1 MKLNKY
7 KKILIAVPIVTIV
20 IVSFFTIK
28 SVITPED
35 HDVSITWSIFFT
47 ALVTISISLANFPIF
62 EKMKFQF
69 PIRIDIFKRLTLG
82 FLVTSFTASLIIS
95 TWVLLFYKVFKDF
108 GINHMVEK
116 EGIQAVIFEN
126 IVTAIIANF
135 TLGVLMI
142 LRYSII
148 GWKNSIIEAEQ
159 YKRQSIES
167 QYSALVN
174 QINPH
179 FLFNSM
185 NALSSLIPQ
194 SPEKAVEFVNRFSK
208 IYRYVLEVKDK
219 IVCEIKDELD
229 FLDSY
234 CYLQKIRF
242 GDNLLIEKQIDASCL
257 NCFLPPLSLQ
267 FLVENAIKHNEVSK
281 TNPLNIKIFSNS
293 KYITVTNNLKL
304 KFTKQDSP
312 GIGLKNLKERYH
324 HLTELKP
331 EFLIKNNEYIAKVP
345 LIKEE

>member
-1 MKLNKY
+1 MNLKRHQTIFVSVL
-7 KKILIAVPIVTIV
+7 LITIGV
-20 IVSFFTIK
+20 VGFFTIEDLI
-28 SVITPED
+28 SPEE
-35 HDVSITWSIFFT
+35 HDMSIFWSMTFTSLVSISII
-47 ALVTISISLANFPIF
+47 LVNFPIF
-62 EKMKFQF
+62 DKVKLQF
-69 PIRIDIFKRLTLG
+69 PIRIDIFKRLTIA
-82 FLVTSFTASLIIS
+82 FLISSFTAAIII
-95 TWVLLFYKVFKDF
+95 TIWVLLFNAIFNEYGEAHGVEEF
-108 GINHMVEK
+108 GLA
-116 EGIQAVIFEN
+116 AVIFDN
-126 IVTAIIANF
+126 IVIAVIVNF
-135 TLGVLMI
+135 TVGAIMI

-185 NALSSLIPQ
+185 NALASLIPQ

-208 IYRYVLEVKDK
+208 IYRYVLDVKDK
-219 IVCEIKDELD
+219 IVCKIKDELD

-242 GDNLLIEKQIDASCL
+242 GDNLLVEKQIEASCI
-257 NCFLPPLSLQ
+257 NYYLPPLSLQ
-267 FLVENAIKHNEVSK
+267 LLVENAIKHNEVSK
-281 TNPLNIKIFSNS
+281 THPLTIKIVSNGE
-293 KYITVTNNLKL
+293 YIAVTNNLKL
-304 KFTKQDSP
+304 KFIKQDSP

-324 HLTELKP
+324 HLTNLKP
-331 EFLIKNNEYIAKVP
+331 EFYIKNNEYIAKVP